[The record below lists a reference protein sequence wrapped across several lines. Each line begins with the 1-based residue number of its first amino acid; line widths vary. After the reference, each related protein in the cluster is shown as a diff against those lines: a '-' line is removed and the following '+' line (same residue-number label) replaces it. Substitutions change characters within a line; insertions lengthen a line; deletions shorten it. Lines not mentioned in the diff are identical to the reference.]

1 MSLAIITAV
10 LERIPQL
17 AGLPRKALDTIAR
30 TGNLHKFPAGQVVFR
45 RGESAECIYIVLLGG
60 LTLYKNALCLGEAV
74 SEVGPGSVLGPVTFL
89 SGGQWPVSG
98 QTFAETLLFSFG
110 LATFSQVDQVSS
122 TAASELRLRL
132 RQADALVK
140 QNTAAL
146 PDEQSLPPEL
156 FWRSYTCPCCAST
169 VYSCAVRSKAQRVA
183 SVEQD
188 FYIHYEGH
196 NPLYYAAIVCDA
208 CGYAF
213 DEADREPLRPAVK
226 ESVLPRLANQPRCGY
241 AGVRTLEKAIDAYHR
256 VMYCQ
261 GIAERGPAIRANSC
275 LKLAWIYRSAGDRE
289 MENLWL
295 KQARQFFLEVYE
307 KGQATGT
314 KQELRLM
321 YLLGEIHYRLE
332 DYQQAVYWF
341 SQITNHPGYKQFP
354 QYARLARQRWQEI
367 RYLLGEMKKQNSEAG
382 SETQTEK

>member
-17 AGLPRKALDTIAR
+17 GGLPGKALETIVR
-30 TGNLHKFPAGQVVFR
+30 TGSLHKIPAGQVVFR
-45 RGESAECIYIVLLGG
+45 RGESAEAIYIVLLGG
-60 LTLYKNALCLGEAV
+60 LTLYRNALCLGEAI
-74 SEVGPGSVLGPVTFL
+74 SQAGPGSVLGPVAFL

-98 QTFAETLLFSFG
+98 RAFAETLLFSFG
-110 LATFSQVDQVSS
+110 LATISRVEQVSGA
-122 TAASELRLRL
+122 AASELRLRL

-140 QNTAAL
+140 SSPAPL
-146 PDEQSLPPEL
+146 PGEQELPPEL

-169 VYSCAVRSKAQRVA
+169 VYSCAVRSRAQRVA
-183 SVEQD
+183 GVEQD
-188 FYIHYEGH
+188 FYIQYEGH

-226 ESVLPRLANQPRCGY
+226 EVVLPRLANQPRCGY
-241 AGVRTLEKAIDAYHR
+241 AGMRTLEKAIDAYQR
-256 VMYCQ
+256 VIYCQ
-261 GIAERGPAIRANSC
+261 GIAERGAAIRANSC
-275 LKLAWIYRSAGDRE
+275 LKLAWIYRGAGDRE
-289 MENLWL
+289 MESLWL
-295 KQARQFFLEVYE
+295 KQARHFFLEVYE
-307 KGQATGT
+307 KGLSLGT

-332 DYQQAVYWF
+332 DYKQAVDWF
-341 SQITNHPGYKQFP
+341 SRITNHPEHKQFP

-367 RYLLGEMKKQNSEAG
+367 RYRLSEVNKQNPESN
-382 SETQTEK
+382 S